1 MLLYGSMVKA
11 ALIIVGTLS
20 VGLGFLGI
28 LLPGLPTTPFLL
40 VAAGCYARSSDR
52 LYTKLLNSRRFGPFI
67 RRFREDRAIPR
78 KTKVQAIVMMWSMI
92 LLSGLTV
99 LTGIS
104 GRIILAAL
112 GTLGT
117 LSILLIRTSDSGSK

>member
-1 MLLYGSMVKA
+1 MQKAILILIGS
-11 ALIIVGTLS
+11 LS

-52 LYTKLLNSRRFGPFI
+52 LYTKLLNNRRFGPFI
-67 RRFREDRAIPR
+67 RRFREERAIPR

-92 LLSGLTV
+92 LLSGLTAI
-99 LTGIS
+99 TGTG
-104 GRIILAAL
+104 GRLILAAL
-112 GTLGT
+112 GALGT
-117 LSILLIRTSDSGSK
+117 VSMLLIRTSDSGSK